1 MKLVNTALFTAD
13 ENVTTRENFGN
24 KLIQTGNG
32 NDYVYANEQVV
43 VGLKYDGVSLLDLLW
58 QNGNDFKGGDYN
70 RPNTKL
76 KIYSDTEREVRIF
89 DNWGSYADDDE
100 KSELIDLLNEKMEKA
115 GREEHFTQD
124 NIDFLYSLVRNNE
137 PESPSQDV
145 DDYLYDVNITEWQQD
160 ENGSYPESKEAKT
173 GLSYSELRDLQRNHD
188 VGITNVYLA

>member
-1 MKLVNTALFTAD
+1 MKSINNAVFVVT

-43 VGLKYDGVSLLDLLW
+43 VELKYDGVRLLDLLW

-76 KIYSDTEREVRIF
+76 KIYSDTERAVRIL

-100 KSELIDLLNEKMEKA
+100 KAELVGFFNEKMAKA
-115 GREEHFTQD
+115 GREERFTESD
-124 NIDFLYSLVRNNE
+124 IDCLYGVVRDNE
-137 PESPSQDV
+137 PESPSQDI

-160 ENGSYPESKEAKT
+160 ENGSYPESKEAKA

>member
-1 MKLVNTALFTAD
+1 MESINNALFVVT

-43 VGLKYDGVSLLDLLW
+43 VELKYDGVRLLDLLW

-100 KSELIDLLNEKMEKA
+100 KAELVGFFNEKMAKA
-115 GREEHFTQD
+115 GREERFTESD
-124 NIDFLYSLVRNNE
+124 IDCLYGVVRDNE

-160 ENGSYPESKEAKT
+160 ENGSYPESKEAKA

>member
-1 MKLVNTALFTAD
+1 MKLVDTALFTAD

-43 VGLKYDGVSLLDLLW
+43 VELKYDGVRLLDLLW

-115 GREEHFTQD
+115 GREERFTQD

-160 ENGSYPESKEAKT
+160 ENGSYPESKEAKA

>member
-1 MKLVNTALFTAD
+1 MKLVNTALFTAA

-70 RPNTKL
+70 RPATKL
-76 KIYSDTEREVRIF
+76 KIYSDTEREVRII

-115 GREEHFTQD
+115 GREERFTQD

-160 ENGSYPESKEAKT
+160 ENGSYPENKEAKA
-173 GLSYSELRDLQRNHD
+173 GLSYSELRDLQRSHD
-188 VGITNVYLA
+188 VVITNVYLA

>member
-32 NDYVYANEQVV
+32 NDYVYANEQVIV
-43 VGLKYDGVSLLDLLW
+43 ELKYDGVSLIDLLW

-115 GREEHFTQD
+115 GREERFTQD

-145 DDYLYDVNITEWQQD
+145 DDYLYDIDVVTWAQD
-160 ENGSYPESKEAKT
+160 ENGSHPESKGSKA
-173 GLSYSELRDLQRNHD
+173 GLSYIELRELQRKHD
-188 VGITNVYLA
+188 VEITKVYPA